1 MKTMLS
7 FEKTSAKLVDVEVAI
22 INSNPL
28 FNLVSRNKEIMSRE
42 EVLDDI
48 QQANRIGAQ
57 RMLVKDDA
65 DYIGILEYL
74 PMNPADQCTWLGL
87 LVISGELQSQGY
99 GAQAVQLFEEHM
111 ESQGI
116 CKYRIGVI
124 TKNTRAHLFWMR
136 QGFKRIDSKT
146 NGNNK
151 EILIYEKKLHKQRDE
166 EVIPRYRK
174 TIHEQC

>member
-7 FEKTSAKLVDVEVAI
+7 FEKTSAKLVDVEEAI

-28 FNLVSRNKEIMSRE
+28 FNLVSRNKEIISRE

-48 QQANRIGAQ
+48 QQAHRIGAQ

-99 GAQAVQLFEEHM
+99 GTQAVQLFEEHM

-116 CKYRIGVI
+116 GKYRIGVI
-124 TKNTRAHLFWMR
+124 TKNTPAHLFWMR

-151 EILIYEKKLHKQRDE
+151 EILIYEKKFQ
-166 EVIPRYRK
+166 IFS
-174 TIHEQC
+174 

>member
-7 FEKTSAKLVDVEVAI
+7 FEKTSAKLVDVEEAI

-116 CKYRIGVI
+116 GKYRIGVI

-151 EILIYEKKLHKQRDE
+151 EILIYEKKLHKRTE
-166 EVIPRYRK
+166 G
-174 TIHEQC
+174 

>member
-1 MKTMLS
+1 MKTVLS
-7 FEKTSAKLVDVEVAI
+7 FQKSSLEQVEVEEAI

-28 FNLVSRNKEIMSRE
+28 FNLVSRNKETISTE

-48 QQANRIGAQ
+48 QQAHRIGAQ
-57 RMLVKDDA
+57 RMLLKEDK

-74 PMNPADQCTWLGL
+74 PTNPADQCTWLGL
-87 LVISGELQSQGY
+87 LLISGELQSRGY

-111 ESQGI
+111 KSQDI
-116 CKYRIGVI
+116 SKYRIGVI

-136 QGFKRIDSKT
+136 QGFKRINSKT

-151 EILIYEKKLHKQRDE
+151 EILIYEKN
-166 EVIPRYRK
+166 I
-174 TIHEQC
+174 I